1 LHIPQNIVQI
11 CFFCIEMAIF
21 KLQIGSWF
29 LFV

>member
-1 LHIPQNIVQI
+1 
-11 CFFCIEMAIF
+11 MAIF